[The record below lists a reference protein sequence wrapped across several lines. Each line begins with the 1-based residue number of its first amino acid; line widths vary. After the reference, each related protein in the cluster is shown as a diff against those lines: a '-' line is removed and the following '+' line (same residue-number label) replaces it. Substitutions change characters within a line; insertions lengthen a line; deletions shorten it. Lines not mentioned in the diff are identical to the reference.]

1 MDYGNIRVKGVI
13 YAPYSCLK
21 ATEGGMSKDTAV
33 YLLKEAGIKVRT
45 KDAYTPYVGHYAL
58 WVEASK
64 QKEADKIL
72 FGIGR

>member
-1 MDYGNIRVKGVI
+1 MIHGHIRVNHVF

-21 ATEGGMSKDTAV
+21 ATEGGMSKETAV

-45 KDAYTPYVGHYAL
+45 KDAYSPYVGHYGL

-72 FGIGR
+72 FGI